1 MLSSRTTGGV
11 VAINL
16 VTGGSQY
23 TAAPTVS
30 ISGGSGTG
38 CTAICHMAGTRV
50 ESVVI
55 VNQGTG
61 YTSAPTITLNAATGS
76 GAVAEAKVYAGSLRP
91 MNFFQGRF
99 GDVYGVDGMGR
110 GIRWD
115 NAATTA
121 EPIGLVKPASAPSVS
136 SGTTVGKFVK
146 DITMVRQGG
155 GYVSE
160 PTVTITGGT
169 PAEAAEGRAIMQ
181 GGRVAG
187 VRLTKRGRGYQGT
200 PSVSFTGGIGES
212 SQFNVGLLGYVQG
225 VTVVSGGAGY
235 GRQQAATGLG
245 AIGVTSEPSSNY
257 INAGTHGFTEDDA
270 FYFSSI
276 SGNTNLSAGADY
288 YVVSVNA
295 TQFQAA
301 TEAGGAGITLTSP
314 ITAGNVVDPARHLY
328 IHVPNHGLLAGSTV
342 EFGSLSGGSGISIST
357 KYFATSVA
365 ADKFKVM
372 AASTSSSPQVF
383 TTDVTAGTATIP
395 PARVEFGTQYG
406 LTTSGANAPYASVS
420 VQDSQI
426 QSVRV
431 LAGGTGATTGSTVAI
446 VGGGGTGATAAVDM
460 RYRVATI
467 TASTSGSGY
476 FAAPVLT
483 IRPAE
488 TDTVGSGAA
497 ATVSVNS
504 SGQITGVNVVSGG
517 QYKEKPTALVLDTTA
532 EATAELS
539 SSMQGKYLC
548 AIRYIDDTERK
559 RRGPVASS
567 ISDTVEVEVPG
578 GSGRLDWSFSH
589 SAVDDR
595 VYAME
600 LWRSTADQ
608 ATMLFRVAT
617 ILRTDP
623 EWTAGYEDALSE
635 PELIDSQRDGY
646 GILPVTLPSG
656 QVNARRF
663 GVCPG
668 NYAVGVM
675 FQDRAW
681 FAVDTT
687 GERPNSLLYSE
698 IDEPESVPAFNEL
711 VVQQNSGTPDKIKA
725 LIPVASDLLIAQ
737 DAHLYKLSYVAQPV
751 IDASV
756 TLVGYRGILNERC
769 WTVMGGVAFIADSFG
784 VYAFDGMQEEPI
796 SVPVDNYWRD
806 SVIDM
811 SKASQFHMSSDY
823 DTKTVRFHYCQ
834 SADSA
839 PTRALCYCVATQA
852 WWEEEYP
859 EAVTATCNSLISDR
873 YLTLTSASGEFLRPD
888 GVIDQDGSGVAYRVR
903 TGNMPLSDDR
913 QDSRALTVVY
923 RPTSG
928 DSDLN
933 LRLHYNN
940 SATPRENAIASNRGD
955 GFVTSGGTQST
966 LNMKLT
972 RSALGDSSGTARAYH
987 SGRND
992 PRSSGAD
999 KHIAAELAGTQAGTT
1014 GNAVTIHGIA
1024 IDGAG

>member
-11 VAINL
+11 VSINL

-23 TAAPTVS
+23 TAAPTAS
-30 ISGGSGTG
+30 ISGGGGTG

-76 GAVAEAKVYAGSLRP
+76 GASAEAKVYAGSLRP

-121 EPIGLVKPASAPSVS
+121 EPIGLVKPASAPAVS

-146 DITMVRQGG
+146 DVTIVRAGG

-160 PTVTITGGT
+160 PTVVFSGGT
-169 PAEAAEGRAIMQ
+169 PSEPAAGRAVMQ
-181 GGRVAG
+181 NGRVVG
-187 VRLTKRGRGYQGT
+187 VRLTGRGKGYLAT
-200 PSVSFTGGIGES
+200 PQITFSGGIGDP
-212 SQFNVGLLGYVQG
+212 SQFNVGLSGRVHE
-225 VTVVSGGAGY
+225 VNVISGGEGY
-235 GRQQAATGLG
+235 GERQAGTGIGATG
-245 AIGVTSEPSSNY
+245 ITSSTSSNY
-257 INAGTHGFTEDDA
+257 INVGTHGLTEDDP
-270 FYFSSI
+270 FYLVSV
-276 SGNTNLSAGADY
+276 SGNTDLSVGVTY
-288 YVVSVNA
+288 YAVSVNA
-295 TQFQAA
+295 TQIQAA
-301 TEAGGAGITLTSP
+301 TTTGGTGLTLSAP
-314 ITAGNVVDPARHLY
+314 ISSGYLVDPSNSLY
-328 IHVPNHGLLAGSTV
+328 IDIPYHGLLAGSTV
-342 EFGSLSGGSGISIST
+342 SFSSISGGSGILT
-357 KYFATSVA
+357 GVRYYATSVEEN
-365 ADKFKVM
+365 KFKL
-372 AASTSSSPQVF
+372 ATSSSATLPQPF
-383 TTDVTAGTATIP
+383 VTSITASTVAIP
-395 PARVEFGTQYG
+395 PPRIEFGTQYG
-406 LTTSGANAPYASVS
+406 LTTSGTNAPNAVVRIEGGKVASVS
-420 VQDSQI
+420 V
-426 QSVRV
+426 
-431 LAGGTGATTGSTVAI
+431 LASGAAATTGSTAKI
-446 VGGGGTGATAAVDM
+446 VGGGGTGAVVTPEMRYAVASITAA
-460 RYRVATI
+460 
-467 TASTSGSGY
+467 TSGSGY
-476 FAAPVLT
+476 YAAPILT
-483 IRPAE
+483 VRPAQ
-488 TDTVGSGAA
+488 TDTVGSGAK
-497 ATVSVNS
+497 ATVSVND
-504 SGQITGVNVVSGG
+504 SGQITSVTVFAGG
-517 QYKEKPTALVLDTTA
+517 DYREKPTALILDTTA
-532 EATAELS
+532 QATAEMS
-539 SSMQGKYLC
+539 SGITGKYLC
-548 AIRYIDDTERK
+548 AIRYIDDTSK
-559 RRGPVASS
+559 QRRGPVSSS
-567 ISDTVEVEVPG
+567 ISDTVEVDATPG
-578 GSGRLDWSFSH
+578 LGSLLWNFSH
-589 SAVDDR
+589 AAVDDR
-595 VYAME
+595 VTAVE
-600 LWRSTADQ
+600 LWRSTSDQ
-608 ATMLFRVAT
+608 STVLFRVAT
-617 ILRTDP
+617 ILKTDP
-623 EWTAGYEDALSE
+623 EWSSGYEDTLSE
-635 PELIDSQRDGY
+635 PELISPARDGY
-646 GILPVTLPSG
+646 GLLPVNLPSG

-663 GVCPG
+663 GVPPG
-668 NYAVGVM
+668 NLAVGVI

-681 FAVDTT
+681 YSVDTT
-687 GERPNSLLYSE
+687 GEKPNSLFYSE
-698 IDEPESVPAFNEL
+698 IDEPESVPAVNEL
-711 VVQQNSGTPDKIKA
+711 IVQQNTGTPDKIKA

-806 SVIDM
+806 GVIDM

-823 DTKTVRFHYCQ
+823 DTKTVRFYYCQ
-834 SADSA
+834 SADSS

-859 EAVTATCNSLISDR
+859 EAVTATCNSLIGDR
-873 YLTLTSASGEFLRPD
+873 YMTLTSASGEFLKPA
-888 GVIDQDGSGVAYRVR
+888 GVVDQDGSGVAYRVR
-903 TGNMPLSDDR
+903 TGNLPLTDDR

-955 GFVTSGGTQST
+955 GFVTSGGTQTT
-966 LNMKLT
+966 LNMKLS
-972 RSALGDSSGTARAYH
+972 RSALGDSSGAARAYY

-992 PRSSGAD
+992 LRSAGAD

-1014 GNAVTIHGIA
+1014 GNAVTIHGLA